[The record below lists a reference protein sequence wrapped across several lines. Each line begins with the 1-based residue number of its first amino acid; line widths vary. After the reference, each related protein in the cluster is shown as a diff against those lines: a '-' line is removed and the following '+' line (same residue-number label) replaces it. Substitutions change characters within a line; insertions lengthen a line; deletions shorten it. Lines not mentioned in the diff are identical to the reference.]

1 MNEISRKRS
10 VHRRQMTQKI
20 FKFPRF
26 VSAGHGR
33 VRRKVFQ
40 LNAKA
45 LIHLAADRQ
54 LLAKKAGQIGG
65 KFIFK
70 EIMS

>member
-10 VHRRQMTQKI
+10 VYRRHSLKS
-20 FKFPRF
+20 FKLPRS
-26 VSAGHGR
+26 VSAGHGH
-33 VRRKVFQ
+33 VHRKVFQ